1 MCTDSDIRFLIIDPQ
16 GNEEM
21 GVGNGVSRDVYMCD
35 MNFSSMSGRPLL
47 KFYIDR
53 GYFAVIF
60 SKAFVLHTLFKEVG
74 VDDLSSSF
82 FLYLSNDEANMLKSL
97 LAEELGIHNFSSD
110 EFYKFLEQFKVRSLV
125 TKSNIKEKLAE
136 VARQ

>member
-1 MCTDSDIRFLIIDPQ
+1 M
-16 GNEEM
+16 
-21 GVGNGVSRDVYMCD
+21 
-35 MNFSSMSGRPLL
+35 
-47 KFYIDR
+47 
-53 GYFAVIF
+53 
-60 SKAFVLHTLFKEVG
+60 
-74 VDDLSSSF
+74 DDLSSSF

-110 EFYKFLEQFKVRSLV
+110 EFYKFHEQFKVRSLV